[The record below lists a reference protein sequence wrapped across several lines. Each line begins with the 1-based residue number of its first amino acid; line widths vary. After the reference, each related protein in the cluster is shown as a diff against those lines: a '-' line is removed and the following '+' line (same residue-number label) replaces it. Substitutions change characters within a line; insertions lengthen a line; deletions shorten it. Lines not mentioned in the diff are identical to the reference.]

1 MNFYLQIGSILFVI
15 GGLFD
20 ALIGAATPIVTRAAR
35 PNIFML
41 SARSDLA
48 LFGGNAGDLL
58 HESTT
63 LALLYRLTFDLI
75 GTLLLVFGLLVAALA
90 WFGLRHGEWWALWTL
105 VGVEVIFI
113 AGWIV
118 VLSPYFQRGIPI
130 HLAALPPNL
139 LVPAILLIPAGLL
152 SAIGLAQ
159 H

>member
-1 MNFYLQIGSILFVI
+1 VNFYLQIGSILFLI

-20 ALIGAATPIVTRAAR
+20 ALIGAATPIVTRMTR
-35 PNIFML
+35 PNILML
-41 SARSDLA
+41 SAQSDLL
-48 LFGGNAGDLL
+48 LFGKNPGDLL
-58 HESTT
+58 HESTS

-90 WFGLRHGEWWALWTL
+90 WFGLRHGEWWALLTL

-118 VLSPYFQRGIPI
+118 VLSPYIQRGIPI
-130 HLAALPPNL
+130 QLGALPPNL
-139 LVPAILLIPAGLL
+139 FVPAILLIPAGLL

>member
-1 MNFYLQIGSILFVI
+1 VNFYLQIGSILFLI

-20 ALIGAATPIVTRAAR
+20 ALIGAATPIVTRTTR
-35 PNIFML
+35 PNILML
-41 SARSDLA
+41 SAQSDLA
-48 LFGGNAGDLL
+48 LFGRNPGDLL
-58 HESTT
+58 HESTAV
-63 LALLYRLTFDLI
+63 ALLYRLTFDLI

-90 WFGLRHGEWWALWTL
+90 WFGLRHREWWALWTL
-105 VGVEVIFI
+105 VGVEVIFM

-118 VLSPYFQRGIPI
+118 VLSQYIQRGIPI
-130 HLAALPPNL
+130 HIWALPPNL

>member
-1 MNFYLQIGSILFVI
+1 MTP
-15 GGLFD
+15 GGRPCHGRFTESW
-20 ALIGAATPIVTRAAR
+20 IRCVTR

-41 SARSDLA
+41 SAQSDLA
-48 LFGGNAGDLL
+48 LFGTSPGDLL
-58 HESTT
+58 HQSTS
-63 LALLYRLTFDLI
+63 LALLYRLAFDLI

-113 AGWIV
+113 AGWRV
-118 VLSPYFQRGIPI
+118 VLSPNIQRGIPI

>member
-1 MNFYLQIGSILFVI
+1 MNLYLQIGSILFVI

-20 ALIGAATPIVTRAAR
+20 ALIGAATPIVTRATR

-41 SARSDLA
+41 SAQSDLA
-48 LFGGNAGDLL
+48 LFGRNAGDLL
-58 HESTT
+58 HESTS

-113 AGWIV
+113 GRMDRRVESI
-118 VLSPYFQRGIPI
+118 F
-130 HLAALPPNL
+130 
-139 LVPAILLIPAGLL
+139 PAG
-152 SAIGLAQ
+152 
-159 H
+159 HPN

>member
-1 MNFYLQIGSILFVI
+1 
-15 GGLFD
+15 
-20 ALIGAATPIVTRAAR
+20 
-35 PNIFML
+35 ML
-41 SARSDLA
+41 SAQSDLA
-48 LFGGNAGDLL
+48 LFGRNPGDLL
-58 HESTT
+58 HESTS

-75 GTLLLVFGLLVAALA
+75 GTLLFVFGLLVAALA

-105 VGVEVIFI
+105 VGVKVIFI

-118 VLSPYFQRGIPI
+118 VLSPYIQRSIPI